1 MRPDVTGLWKKV
13 DDHLAKLE
21 AEVLIEQQP
30 HIGAVTNRLSRS
42 AA

>member
-1 MRPDVTGLWKKV
+1 MSSPAWQLCK
-13 DDHLAKLE
+13 